1 MRVFMIESPTTLTA
15 ENTVPD
21 WWSEVQQGRDDL
33 GGSRIE
39 SWLDEEIDFAPRP
52 KRFARQVEIAERP
65 VAQQARRFDR
75 SPSEARVLEAL
86 VELGDDVELVSE
98 PARRGLTGSFDVIV
112 DEHGTLTAAEPL
124 VATAPATAEAALLAP
139 PVSERPTVRITGHP
153 EQGSRALRRRDR
165 TLMELIGP
173 QPDRIAFWIVILG
186 ITLIALS
193 RLSA

>member
-1 MRVFMIESPTTLTA
+1 MRVFMIESPTTLTG
-15 ENTVPD
+15 ENTFPD
-21 WWSEVQQGRDDL
+21 WWSEVQEGRDDL

-52 KRFARQVEIAERP
+52 KRFSREVAISERP
-65 VAQQARRFDR
+65 APAPARRFDR
-75 SPSEARVLEAL
+75 SPAEARVLEAL
-86 VELGDDVELVSE
+86 VEIGDDVELVTE
-98 PARRGLTGSFDVIV
+98 PAPRGLTGSFDVLV
-112 DEHGTLTAAEPL
+112 DEDGTLTAAEPL
-124 VATAPATAEAALLAP
+124 VATATIDPDVALLAP

-153 EQGSRALRRRDR
+153 EHGPRALRRRDR

-193 RLSA
+193 TLSA